1 MTRLAAAAF
10 AVVIF
15 VELAAL
21 LVPERRVVLLLSGA
35 AVATALLAARWL
47 LGREAAVSGQSSAAA
62 DRSAALQR
70 WLVRTQTLIGWSEA
84 SRSDWD
90 RHLRPLL
97 ARQFEMATGQRR
109 RKDPNGFRAT
119 GRLVLGPELWPWVD
133 PDNVARSA
141 AAQPGPGRDVLH
153 EILQRLEQI

>member
-1 MTRLAAAAF
+1 MTRPAAAAF
-10 AVVIF
+10 AVVIL
-15 VELAAL
+15 VELVAL
-21 LVPERRVVLLLSGA
+21 PMPERRMVLMLAGA
-35 AVATALLAARWL
+35 AVATALFTMRWL
-47 LGREAAVSGQSSAAA
+47 LGRDAVTVDAADAAA

-70 WLVRTQTLIGWSEA
+70 WLARTETLIGWSEA

-97 ARQFEMATGQRR
+97 ARQFEMAAGQRR

-119 GRLVLGPELWPWVD
+119 GRRLLGPQLWPWVD
-133 PDNVARSA
+133 PDNVSRSTG
-141 AAQPGPGRDVLH
+141 AQPGPGRQVLH